1 MIEQIDFFS
10 SLERLLSIAFSAL
23 VFYFAIIALVRLSG
37 KRTTAQLN
45 NFDWIITVAV
55 GSLAASGILLRDI
68 SIADALAAIVA
79 LGFLQ
84 FVTTKWVMKSDLAS
98 KLFKAEPTLLTHKG
112 KFLREAMQRT
122 RISEEEIL
130 SVLRTKGYLRLEDA
144 NWVVLET
151 NGELTV
157 VPKDDA
163 TLEEVETMSDIP
175 APDDLPKV

>member
-1 MIEQIDFFS
+1 M
-10 SLERLLSIAFSAL
+10 LSIGFSVL
-23 VFYFAIIALVRLSG
+23 IFYIAIIVMVRISG

-55 GSLAASGILLRDI
+55 GSLAASGILLRHI
-68 SIADALAAIVA
+68 SVADSLLAIAT

-112 KFLREAMQRT
+112 QFLREAMMRT

-130 SVLRTKGYLRLEDA
+130 AVLREKGHLRLEDA

-151 NGELTV
+151 NGKLTV
-157 VPKDDA
+157 IPRDDA
-163 TLEEVETMSDIP
+163 TLEEVQTMSDVP
-175 APDDLPKV
+175 APDDLSTV